1 MLVRNFKQKLRPDLF
16 KADPKAD
23 NYVSEQASLDEIY
36 NKKLNNV
43 VRALIRIG
51 YQNHF
56 VQCLIINT
64 AYIWTVVRMTCVGS

>member
-1 MLVRNFKQKLRPDLF
+1 MLVRNFKQKLRLSLF

-43 VRALIRIG
+43 VRGR
-51 YQNHF
+51 
-56 VQCLIINT
+56 
-64 AYIWTVVRMTCVGS
+64 